1 MGFNTRAA
9 LAGLLVAGSLSF
21 SGCGYYAQAVR
32 GHMDLVNRSR
42 PIDEVLADPA
52 SPAELR
58 DRLELVLELRRFA
71 FSELLLPDNGSYL
84 KYVVLDRPYVVWN
97 VFAAPPD
104 SLTPMQWCF
113 PVAGCVVYR
122 GYFREDAARSFA
134 RGLEA
139 DGLDVYVG
147 GASAYSTVGWF
158 KDPVLSTMLSPDDA
172 RLAGLLFHE
181 LAHQQ
186 LYVKDDSAFNEAF
199 ASLVEEEGVRRWLAA
214 GGRDREWAGWQAR
227 KEREGVVQFLL
238 EQARADLAELYAHA
252 PEPQELADRK
262 QAVFDSL
269 RERYRTV
276 SAGWPERG
284 GYDAWFDAPWNNARL
299 IPVGTYRRLVPAFR
313 ALLREEDG
321 DLAGFYAR
329 CESLGDL
336 PESERSAALAALLA
350 SAGDE
355 EAAAR

>member
-1 MGFNTRAA
+1 MGSKSRAA
-9 LAGLLVAGSLSF
+9 LAGLLLAGALSL

-32 GHMDLVNRSR
+32 GHMDLVSRSR
-42 PIDEVLADPA
+42 PVDEVLADPA
-52 SPAELR
+52 APAALR

-84 KYVVLDRPYVVWN
+84 KYVDLDRPYVVWN

-122 GYFREDAARSFA
+122 GYFHEDAARSFA
-134 RGLEA
+134 SSLEA
-139 DGLDVYVG
+139 DGLDVHVG

-186 LYVKDDSAFNEAF
+186 LYVKGDSAFNEAF

-227 KEREGVVQFLL
+227 KEREGAVQLLL
-238 EQARADLAELYAHA
+238 EQARGELAELYAQD
-252 PEPQELADRK
+252 PEPADLAARK
-262 QAVFDSL
+262 QAVFGAL
-269 RERYRTV
+269 RERYRAV
-276 SAGWPERG
+276 SADWPERG
-284 GYDAWFDAPWNNARL
+284 GYDDWFAASWNNARL

-313 ALLREEDG
+313 ALLREEGG
-321 DLAGFYAR
+321 DLGSFYAR

-336 PESERSAALAALLA
+336 PEPERNAALAALLA
-350 SAGDE
+350 SAGDD